1 MYKEIEVR
9 AIMGAIHS
17 AAGNKKGAK
26 AAQAF
31 RFHKKK
37 NERAKES
44 DVRKV
49 FGGEPDLL
57 TGGFTPDAIEAE
69 IARQKA
75 ILA

>member
-26 AAQAF
+26 AAQGF

-37 NERAKES
+37 NERAKEA

-49 FGGEPDLL
+49 FGSAD
-57 TGGFTPDAIEAE
+57 TIDAGFTPDAIEAE